1 MHGRYPCTA
10 GPEMMVHGVFCKR
23 GGSVLLGMG
32 LQAVVCYADLMPWPC
47 NASALVCAGYPA
59 ANSTKV
65 HGD

>member
-1 MHGRYPCTA
+1 
-10 GPEMMVHGVFCKR
+10 MMVHGVFCKR